1 MTEAGGVATATQKAE
16 ALDHPDSCG
25 IGSIFTEVAVQAGD
39 GSVAAPGEQGEI
51 VVRGPGVTPGYW
63 EDSETTAAAIRD
75 GWLHSGDLGTRDP
88 QGRITVVARTRTLTI
103 PAAINTPPVKP
114 EAPIAALAGV
124 PRSPSSPPP
133 TPASV

>member
-25 IGSIFTEVAVQAGD
+25 IGSFFTEVAVQAGD
-39 GSVAAPGEQGEI
+39 GSVAAPGEQGG
-51 VVRGPGVTPGYW
+51 VGGRGPGVTPGYW

-88 QGRITVVARTRTLTI
+88 QGRITFVDRIKDLIISGGINISPVELE
-103 PAAINTPPVKP
+103 AAIAGLDGVA
-114 EAPIAALAGV
+114 EVAVIAAAD
-124 PRSPSSPPP
+124 
-133 TPASV
+133 A